1 MSGVPVVLTIAPGA
15 GSVSGVVAAASLDRD
30 APAAPAARLQT
41 IAALVA
47 NSNTGLVQ
55 KRTGAGA
62 TTVINSEI
70 ILSNV
75 RGPAINGASDETDGQ
90 NALVGRTARNGLP
103 LHTAVQKRP

>member
-55 KRTGAGA
+55 KRTGA

-103 LHTAVQKRP
+103 LHTAVQK

>member
-55 KRTGAGA
+55 KRTGA